1 MEFHGLTRNQ
11 KAEHGVSTATSQRQ
25 ALEAAIDAA
34 ECYMKAL
41 KLASTKEDKHHLDL
55 KCKEWITRAEQ
66 IKKAK
71 TWQPA
76 ARADARRRSRLT
88 EPVSTRKLS
97 TREEIILLEGAK
109 LNGFIFPPWTTPPD
123 PEEFELDHR
132 EGPFVYVQILKS
144 PSPQPHADMTP
155 IGINLSSVSRLSSR
169 ISLMVGSDLTS
180 F

>member
-1 MEFHGLTRNQ
+1 M
-11 KAEHGVSTATSQRQ
+11 
-25 ALEAAIDAA
+25 EAAIDAA

-41 KLASTKEDKHHLDL
+41 KLASTKDDKQQLDL
-55 KCKEWITRAEQ
+55 KCKEWLTRAEQ

-76 ARADARRRSRLT
+76 ARADTKRRSQLT

-109 LNGFIFPPWTTPPD
+109 LNGFLFPPWTTPPD
-123 PEEFELDHR
+123 PEEFELDYR
-132 EGPFVYVQILKS
+132 EGLFVYVQIFKLLNHN
-144 PSPQPHADMTP
+144 PILMTP
-155 IGINLSSVSRLSSR
+155 TGISLSSTSRHSR
-169 ISLMVGSDLTS
+169 RTSLLAGSDLTS